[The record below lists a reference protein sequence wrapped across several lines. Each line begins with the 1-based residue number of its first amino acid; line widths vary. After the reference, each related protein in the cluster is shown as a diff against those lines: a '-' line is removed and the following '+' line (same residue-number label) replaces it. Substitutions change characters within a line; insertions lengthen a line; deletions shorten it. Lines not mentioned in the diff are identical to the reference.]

1 MRRSGEMGVLGGGGS
16 GRWRFWEVRVAGEV
30 RVLGGEG
37 GWGDEGAGEMEDELE
52 QGCKHNLKCKCDIC
66 FQRMQ

>member
-1 MRRSGEMGVLGGGGS
+1 M
-16 GRWRFWEVRVAGEV
+16 RVAGEM
-30 RVLGGEG
+30 R
-37 GWGDEGAGEMEDELE
+37 GAGEMEDELE